1 MFGIGF
7 PELVVIVVL
16 ALLVLGPQRL
26 PELARAIGRGM
37 AELKRATQDLKD
49 EMDEEV
55 RKMDEAIEPGSHEKP
70 SVGRGTPPP
79 QETGQEARTPDGPAE
94 GKTS

>member
-26 PELARAIGRGM
+26 PELARALGRGV
-37 AELKRATQDLKD
+37 AGLKRATQDLKD
-49 EMDEEV
+49 EMDDEV
-55 RKMDEAIEPGSHEKP
+55 RKMDQAIEPRSHAKSP
-70 SVGRGTPPP
+70 VGRGTPPP
-79 QETGQEARTPDGPAE
+79 QATGQEAGMPDPPAGE
-94 GKTS
+94 KTS

>member
-7 PELVVIVVL
+7 PELVVILVL

-49 EMDEEV
+49 EMDDEV
-55 RKMDEAIEPGSHEKP
+55 RKMDEAIKPGSHEKSP
-70 SVGRGTPPP
+70 VSRGTPTP
-79 QETGQEARTPDGPAE
+79 QETGQEAGMPDKPAE

>member
-7 PELVVIVVL
+7 PELIVILIL
-16 ALLVLGPQRL
+16 ALLVLGPERL
-26 PELARAIGRGM
+26 PELARALGKGL

-49 EMDEEV
+49 EVDAEV
-55 RKMDEAIEPGSHEKP
+55 RKMDETVDVRSHEKSP
-70 SVGRGTPPP
+70 APRELPAPQASGTHDK
-79 QETGQEARTPDGPAE
+79 PDE